1 MNGRDS
7 KWWKGRT
14 SHKAMKL
21 GIDEQAKRSATT
33 YNKVTL
39 RGFVHAEEGKLPL
52 LNILKVFCINAGFHE
67 CRFMHAYVV
76 QLPMSSGKVVHVFS
90 LNSFVVIT
98 CMSYVYVNMMI
109 RYPTGMQIVQMD
121 LLINRIG
128 FLSLY

>member
-1 MNGRDS
+1 
-7 KWWKGRT
+7 
-14 SHKAMKL
+14 
-21 GIDEQAKRSATT
+21 
-33 YNKVTL
+33 
-39 RGFVHAEEGKLPL
+39 
-52 LNILKVFCINAGFHE
+52 
-67 CRFMHAYVV
+67 
-76 QLPMSSGKVVHVFS
+76 MSSGKVVHVFS